1 MQGYFI
7 SIPVYLLLYIA
18 GWLPGPL
25 LFGAVFDNACLL
37 WQDECG
43 ETGACLYYDN
53 ELIGLHIFFVVV
65 GFKVLSL
72 LLLLMAWAFYKPP
85 KRAAEDMSSNL
96 VPKNDSELNNN
107 TRNSIKISQENGQVI
122 KHDQS
127 GNNERMNGIYFVGDN
142 RGARLGSGSDSPVF
156 KDDEGRTIFSTE
168 L

>member
-1 MQGYFI
+1 M
-7 SIPVYLLLYIA
+7 LYIV

-25 LFGAVFDNACLL
+25 LFGTVFDNACLL

-53 ELIGLHIFFVVV
+53 ERIGLHIFFVVV

-85 KRAAEDMSSNL
+85 RRAAEDMSSKL
-96 VPKNDSELNNN
+96 VPNNNSELNNN
-107 TRNSIKISQENGQVI
+107 SGRDSIKISQVNGQVT
-122 KHDQS
+122 KHHQS
-127 GNNERMNGIYFVGDN
+127 GKNEGMNGIYVVSDN
-142 RGARLGSGSDSPVF
+142 RDNILASGSESPVF
-156 KDDEGRTIFSTE
+156 TDDEGRTIFSTE